1 MPKEP
6 EGNIPGS
13 NTGPHHPTASSF
25 LGPSSPAGPDGHLTG
40 GNFNISPH
48 PVSNTGGTP
57 SLPGGPKTPIVGNIA
72 EKPLNVG
79 KVPLGVERPGLP
91 NGITEADIMKL
102 LYRFNYTVGFH
113 GHHEEGYRN
122 GDKVGGYFVNGRNGI
137 STQVKYIAN
146 EFGYQPNITF
156 IPIGLDSPD
165 TPKQDT
171 EKNYGLK
178 GYAFEWF
185 YRR

>member
-1 MPKEP
+1 VD
-6 EGNIPGS
+6 
-13 NTGPHHPTASSF
+13 NTGGQLAPP
-25 LGPSSPAGPDGHLTG
+25 G
-40 GNFNISPH
+40 GNFS
-48 PVSNTGGTP
+48 G
-57 SLPGGPKTPIVGNIA
+57 
-72 EKPLNVG
+72 KPPDSG
-79 KVPLGVERPGLP
+79 EVPLGVERPGLP
-91 NGITEADIMKL
+91 NGITKADIMKL

-122 GDKVGGYFVNGRNGI
+122 GDKIGAYFVNGRDGI

-156 IPIGLDSPD
+156 IPLGLDSPD
-165 TPKQDT
+165 TPKKDT
-171 EKNYGLK
+171 EKNFGLK

>member
-1 MPKEP
+1 
-6 EGNIPGS
+6 
-13 NTGPHHPTASSF
+13 
-25 LGPSSPAGPDGHLTG
+25 
-40 GNFNISPH
+40 
-48 PVSNTGGTP
+48 
-57 SLPGGPKTPIVGNIA
+57 
-72 EKPLNVG
+72 
-79 KVPLGVERPGLP
+79 
-91 NGITEADIMKL
+91 MKL

-113 GHHEEGYRN
+113 GHHEDGYRN

-137 STQVKYIAN
+137 STQVKYVAN

-156 IPIGLDSPD
+156 VPLGLDSPD
-165 TPKQDT
+165 TPKEDT

>member
-1 MPKEP
+1 
-6 EGNIPGS
+6 
-13 NTGPHHPTASSF
+13 
-25 LGPSSPAGPDGHLTG
+25 
-40 GNFNISPH
+40 
-48 PVSNTGGTP
+48 
-57 SLPGGPKTPIVGNIA
+57 
-72 EKPLNVG
+72 
-79 KVPLGVERPGLP
+79 
-91 NGITEADIMKL
+91 MKL

-122 GDKVGGYFVNGRNGI
+122 GDKIGGYFVNGRNGI
-137 STQVKYIAN
+137 STQVKYTAN

-165 TPKQDT
+165 TPKADT

>member
-1 MPKEP
+1 M
-6 EGNIPGS
+6 GI
-13 NTGPHHPTASSF
+13 
-25 LGPSSPAGPDGHLTG
+25 
-40 GNFNISPH
+40 
-48 PVSNTGGTP
+48 
-57 SLPGGPKTPIVGNIA
+57 
-72 EKPLNVG
+72 
-79 KVPLGVERPGLP
+79 ERPGLP
-91 NGITEADIMKL
+91 HGITEGDVMNL

-113 GHHEEGYRN
+113 GHHENGYTN
-122 GDKVGGYFVNGRNGI
+122 GDKVGGYFVNARNGI

-156 IPIGLDSPD
+156 IPLGLDSHD
-165 TPKQDT
+165 TPKKDT